1 MKFYYNHK
9 NDTIM
14 KKRNWMAMAVAAI
27 MMTGCAGLGTG
38 TGSNGG
44 ILDGID
50 AGSALGNILGSV
62 LGINKVSET
71 SIIGTWKYAG
81 PGCAFTSDNLL
92 AKAGGE
98 VAAQKVKTQLQ
109 SYYSSVGISSSN
121 TYITF
126 KEDKTFSGK
135 VDGKSLSGT
144 YTLDV
149 NSGQITLKTLL
160 LSMNGF
166 VNLNT
171 TGMSLLFESQKLLTV
186 LQTLGA
192 VSGNSSIAAIGE
204 LSKNYNGVRIGFDMA
219 R

>member
-1 MKFYYNHK
+1 
-9 NDTIM
+9 M
-14 KKRNWMAMAVAAI
+14 KKRNMIAMAVAAI
-27 MMTGCAGLGTG
+27 MMAGCGGMGTG
-38 TGSNGG
+38 AGADNG
-44 ILDGID
+44 ILNGVD
-50 AGSALGNILGSV
+50 ASSALGNILGSV

-71 SIIGTWKYAG
+71 TILGTWKYAG

-98 VAAQKVKTQLQ
+98 VAAQKVKSQLQ
-109 SYYSSVGISSSN
+109 SHYSSLGLNSSN
-121 TYITF
+121 TYISF

-135 VDGKSLSGT
+135 VDGKTLSGT

-160 LSMNGF
+160 LTMNGY

-171 TGMSLLFESQKLLTV
+171 TGMSLLFESQKLLTI
-186 LQTLGA
+186 LQGLGA
-192 VSGNSSIAAIGE
+192 LSGNTTMSAVGE
-204 LSKNYNGVRIGFDMA
+204 LSKNYKGVRIGFDMA